1 MNTVNSSRETITG
14 QIASHNMTS
23 PVGAEIV
30 ANTIGRA
37 HLTGE
42 TVSASTKNS
51 DMTEML
57 EEIGMAKATLGKLDM
72 TKLKVRKGAGTDLEA
87 LARIAEYY
95 DKLPDMPKDQK
106 SIDLIEKLKQYE
118 EFFEQSGKGGGKLPT
133 AEDIRNLLREFD
145 GDVTHQFAA
154 LLQARAT
161 LEASGASPA
170 LLALIDQTRA
180 EMATPELAQDIKAG
194 FASARE
200 AAATADRFGSTPQ
213 DFRDSYRQLL
223 RSEGN
228 VGRVFDALADFARNG
243 LRGQKGDF
251 EVVLES
257 FLKVAGD
264 DMKSFSSSTDKVILG
279 DVVAELKVLKNLR
292 TTLDMTVDMVDKIG
306 RMFPAEAEDL
316 PDAVVV
322 MSLMLHFIG
331 SSARRDA
338 ERIIAHYE
346 GKAPEVPV
354 VAINMVRDIHARMPD
369 SVMPTDT
376 ARLQQDKVLK
386 SISDKLVAA
395 EEAHHGG

>member
-1 MNTVNSSRETITG
+1 MTTNRETITS
-14 QIASHNMTS
+14 QISSQNMIS

-37 HLTGE
+37 HVTGE
-42 TVSASTKNS
+42 SVSVSTKNA

-72 TKLKVRKGAGTDLEA
+72 SKLKVRKGAGSDLDA

-106 SIDLIEKLKQYE
+106 NLDLIEKLKAFE
-118 EFFEQSGKGGGKLPT
+118 ELLAGGGGGGGDLPT
-133 AEDIRNLLREFD
+133 AEDIRELLRQFD

-154 LLQARAT
+154 LERARVA

-170 LLALIDQTRA
+170 LLALIDEARA
-180 EMATPELAQDIKAG
+180 EMATPDLALDIKAG

-213 DFRDSYRQLL
+213 DFRDSYRQML

-228 VGRVFDALADFARNG
+228 IGRIFDALGDFARNG
-243 LRGQKGDF
+243 VRGQKGDF
-251 EVVLES
+251 EVVLDS

-264 DMKSFSSSTDKVILG
+264 DMKSFSSSTDKAILG

-292 TTLDMTVDMVDKIG
+292 TTLDMTVDMVDKLA
-306 RMFPAEAEDL
+306 RMFPKDAKDL
-316 PDAVVV
+316 PDAVMV
-322 MSLMLHFIG
+322 MSQMLHFIG

-338 ERIIAHYE
+338 ERIIGHYE
-346 GKAPEVPV
+346 TKPPEVPV
-354 VAINMVRDIHARMPD
+354 VAINMLRDIHARLPD
-369 SVMPTDT
+369 SVMPTDG

-386 SISDKLVAA
+386 AISEKLVKA
-395 EEAHHGG
+395 EDAYYGG